1 MYAALH
7 EDCHLERANADRKL
21 RTVFRDAL
29 FSFGDD
35 ATVVGAGFALQ
46 PAWLRRRFEE
56 RLSALE
62 AQLENKT
69 IEQHFREHAELIDR
83 RFAES
88 FREQAELIDRL
99 FVYRFEGLDK
109 KLDAK
114 LDARLSSLE
123 NRLDAKLAALGESLE
138 SRVDARIEA
147 KVKPLKADLAIIKH
161 AVGVLLTRL
170 T

>member
-1 MYAALH
+1 MA
-7 EDCHLERANADRKL
+7 EK
-21 RTVFRDAL
+21 TI
-29 FSFGDD
+29 
-35 ATVVGAGFALQ
+35 
-46 PAWLRRRFEE
+46 EE

-69 IEQHFREHAELIDR
+69 IEQH
-83 RFAES
+83 

-109 KLDAK
+109 KLEPK

-138 SRVDARIEA
+138 SRVDVRIEA
-147 KVKPLKADLAIIKH
+147 KVKPIKADLAIIKH